1 MRYKTNEGED
11 GEILQGG
18 DGLWMHPDDP
28 ARDPLQLH
36 GADGRPLDSEPRR
49 YSATT
54 PEFCEEFLAEAKAWE
69 KECIDDRCEEMG
81 LTPGQRTP
89 VIRVFALMMVR
100 QLAADWLF
108 EILCHHERSAASRPP
123 AGTSTQVPPA

>member
-1 MRYKTNEGED
+1 MRYKTNEGEG
-11 GEILQGG
+11 GEILQGE

-54 PEFCEEFLAEAKAWE
+54 PEFCEEFLAKASALE
-69 KECIDDRCEEMG
+69 EECIEARCEEMG
-81 LTPGQRTP
+81 LTPGHLRIGAWRP
-89 VIRVFALMMVR
+89 NPR
-100 QLAADWLF
+100 
-108 EILCHHERSAASRPP
+108 RSTSRHPNTAASKRP
-123 AGTSTQVPPA
+123 